1 MKNKLIFLF
10 AVIALIILVG
20 VGLALIKRGGIE
32 KAGIK
37 EENTLLRN
45 GVNPV
50 RSDVSNGVKE
60 FTIDAF
66 RFGYNPN
73 IVTIK
78 KGGRVRLSINNTDT
92 KHGIRIPDLG
102 ISGNESLEFVADKV
116 GEFNWYCN
124 KYCGD
129 GHSQMQGKLIV
140 E

>member
-1 MKNKLIFLF
+1 MKNKLTFFL
-10 AVIALIILVG
+10 AAIALIILVSI
-20 VGLALIKRGGIE
+20 GLTLTKRGGTE
-32 KAGIK
+32 KTGVK

-45 GVNPV
+45 E
-50 RSDVSNGVKE
+50 VKE
-60 FTIDAF
+60 FKIDAF

-73 IVTIK
+73 LITIK
-78 KGGRVRLSINNTDT
+78 KGDRVRLNINNTDT

-129 GHSQMQGKLIV
+129 GYSQMQGKLIV